1 MQDGYRLN
9 LQAIWPVARERQSLE
24 LSPVRRDVAPIDPV
38 VLRRAGMHY
47 CSTRPLPWSRT
58 VHPPRNIA
66 HPCGVDR
73 VRAAMLSILCVHEPS
88 KRNGLAFE
96 FRT

>member
-47 CSTRPLPWSRT
+47 CSRLLSFFYRLSAYRT
-58 VHPPRNIA
+58 A
-66 HPCGVDR
+66 
-73 VRAAMLSILCVHEPS
+73 
-88 KRNGLAFE
+88 
-96 FRT
+96 